1 MIKIRAVCY
10 LISAGIIEDMFALK
24 WITKKPVVWLL
35 LVMILMA
42 ACTEQIEPAP
52 EAVASPSP
60 TAVPSITPTIEEPTA
75 IPLPAAAIVNGERIP
90 LAGFERE
97 LARYYL
103 AQDSLDI
110 DDVDE
115 DEARQTVLNDMIDQV
130 LMAQAAREAGTTF
143 SDEDVNARID
153 QLAED
158 VDLEAWMETWGYTWE
173 ELVADLHLQL
183 LVADQRDRI
192 AGNIPDAVEQVEL
205 RQVFAFTEAGAERAL
220 ADLNAGTPFEEVA
233 FEFSPETGGYLG
245 WVPRGYL
252 LVPAVETAVFDQP
265 VGSYTEIIESEI
277 GYHIVLVI
285 DRAVRPLTSDARL
298 TLARQALYTW
308 LDGRREASVIEVLID

>member
-1 MIKIRAVCY
+1 
-10 LISAGIIEDMFALK
+10 
-24 WITKKPVVWLL
+24 
-35 LVMILMA
+35 
-42 ACTEQIEPAP
+42 
-52 EAVASPSP
+52 
-60 TAVPSITPTIEEPTA
+60 
-75 IPLPAAAIVNGERIP
+75 
-90 LAGFERE
+90 
-97 LARYYL
+97 
-103 AQDSLDI
+103 
-110 DDVDE
+110 
-115 DEARQTVLNDMIDQV
+115 
-130 LMAQAAREAGTTF
+130 
-143 SDEDVNARID
+143 VNARID

-220 ADLNAGTPFEEVA
+220 AALNAGTPFGEVA

-252 LVPAVETAVFDQP
+252 LVPVVETAVFDQP

-298 TLARQALYTW
+298 TLARQALYAW
-308 LDGRREASVIEVLID
+308 LDVRREASVIEVLID